1 MWFWGAAGCLVCKGR
16 RSSYSWLGGQG
27 AWVQTGSARTQP
39 QSGSPRHPLLL
50 PTSRARPR
58 GSRRRGPRRLLGRG
72 SAVPGV
78 PAPQAPGSHGSPPPP
93 PLSVPPS
100 LRPSFPPERGLRAGV
115 GGDFAGVSISY
126 LAAKL
131 SFCVSPSCSLQ
142 LLLSSEMPGQG
153 KGAAGRRVPR
163 GTGGPDGLG
172 VPGLERGRRRAGG
185 GAPIVPSF
193 SLCLSLTSPPVLLI
207 RFAFSFSRWNHILRW
222 RLDS

>member
-1 MWFWGAAGCLVCKGR
+1 MDVCVCVCVCAQALSWTTIWVCVSLFAGMRVMWFWGAAGCLVCKGR

-100 LRPSFPPERGLRAGV
+100 LRPSFALSDSLSALFLFFPSFLPSFLYS
-115 GGDFAGVSISY
+115 FSF
-126 LAAKL
+126 L
-131 SFCVSPSCSLQ
+131 SF
-142 LLLSSEMPGQG
+142 LSSCRE
-153 KGAAGRRVPR
+153 
-163 GTGGPDGLG
+163 
-172 VPGLERGRRRAGG
+172 
-185 GAPIVPSF
+185 I
-193 SLCLSLTSPPVLLI
+193 
-207 RFAFSFSRWNHILRW
+207 
-222 RLDS
+222 